1 MEPHC
6 IGRSALAGALVILL
20 AGCSAGSMVSDGSA
34 PLGAPSGTDGSAA
47 PSVVATPAQ
56 LPLER
61 QAGAVS
67 GDPGTDAGKSAG
79 TVRSG
84 FSTRH
89 AHFAPVDWDEVP
101 GWRQDALAGVGEA
114 LARSCT
120 ALGRGDAW
128 SGLCARLGVVDGAD
142 ALRAFIER
150 EFEPYEVGNPDRSRD
165 GLITG
170 YYEPFI
176 EGRRSRQGAFVHP
189 VHGLPADLLTLDL
202 RQIPK
207 AMRAAPVPVRIVG
220 RKVVPAAEEKGAYR
234 LDLSAVPAGVLDRR
248 VRLRLE
254 GERLVAY
261 PTRAEIVRGGL
272 RQAPVLAWVDNVAAL
287 YSMHI
292 QGSGRVRLED
302 GKVLRLAFAEQNG
315 HPFRPPQRTRT
326 RGMTEGPSLFARGL
340 DIEFEAVAE
349 SQGALAERPLTR
361 GAARPG
367 LPSERALDR
376 DVERLV
382 EALAAGATLGE
393 AARTGSVGAAQ
404 APLKSG
410 STVRP
415 SQARPQPEVAPA
427 SREPA
432 PPRVSAPVAASPGA
446 RPAKRPATAPAPG
459 VDAPAAG
466 AAGRVSAPVVA
477 VEPEALAVEEVMRF
491 PQPSAATVAA
501 IEGDPSYVFFRALAD
516 GPEGPVGALGVPL
529 TAGRSV
535 AVDPRTMPLGFP
547 VFIATTL
554 PRGDAPLNRLVLAQ
568 DTGGAIRGA
577 VRADYFW
584 GLGNRAFAQAARMKE
599 RGRLWLL
606 LPRGMPVA
614 ARDRVVRTR
623 GAAVLPECLVE
634 EEGVCVEDVE

>member
-1 MEPHC
+1 MKPDC
-6 IGRSALAGALVILL
+6 IGRPVLAGLLALML
-20 AGCSAGSMVSDGSA
+20 AGCGAGRTLSPGSASVGSAGAAEDLV
-34 PLGAPSGTDGSAA
+34 APSAAAAAVDAPASKPGAGTDESAA
-47 PSVVATPAQ
+47 GAGEPA
-56 LPLER
+56 
-61 QAGAVS
+61 AA
-67 GDPGTDAGKSAG
+67 A
-79 TVRSG
+79 RSG
-84 FSTRH
+84 FSTRY
-89 AHFAPVDWDEVP
+89 AHFAPVDWGQVP
-101 GWRQDALAGVGEA
+101 GWRQDALGGVGDA
-114 LARSCT
+114 LARSCA

-128 SGLCARLGVVDGAD
+128 SGLCARLGAVSGPD

-176 EGRRSRQGAFVHP
+176 EGRRSRQGAFVHA

-207 AMRAAPVPVRIVG
+207 AVRGAPVPVRVAG
-220 RKVVPAAEEKGAYR
+220 RKVVPAPEGTAPYR

-248 VRLRLE
+248 VRLRIE
-254 GERLVAY
+254 GDRLVAY
-261 PTRAEIVRGGL
+261 PTRAEIVRGEL

-326 RGMTEGPSLFARGL
+326 RGMTEQPSLFARGL
-340 DIEFEAVAE
+340 DIDFEAVAE
-349 SQGALAERPLTR
+349 SAGALGEGPRTR

-367 LPSERALDR
+367 LPSARALDR

-393 AARTGSVGAAQ
+393 AAGAGSVGAAP
-404 APLKSG
+404 APVAAG
-410 STVRP
+410 SAVRP
-415 SQARPQPEVAPA
+415 AQERPQLPAAPA
-427 SREPA
+427 AREPA
-432 PPRVSAPVAASPGA
+432 PAAVSAAVAAGPGA
-446 RPAKRPATAPAPG
+446 RPATGPAPR
-459 VDAPAAG
+459 VAAPAAG
-466 AAGRVSAPVVA
+466 AAGGAPAQVVA
-477 VEPEALAVEEVMRF
+477 VERESLAAEEVMRF
-491 PQPSAATVAA
+491 PQPSAETVAA

-516 GPEGPVGALGVPL
+516 GPDGPVGALGVPL

-554 PRGDAPLNRLVLAQ
+554 PRGNAPLNRLVLAQ

-584 GLGNRAFAQAARMKE
+584 GLGSRAFAQAAHMKE

>member
-1 MEPHC
+1 MKPDC
-6 IGRSALAGALVILL
+6 IGRPACAGLLVIML
-20 AGCSAGSMVSDGSA
+20 AGCGAGSTLSPGST
-34 PLGAPSGTDGSAA
+34 PLGSPGREEGAVVPSAVASATAPDLPARAVGAA
-47 PSVVATPAQ
+47 PSESRA
-56 LPLER
+56 
-61 QAGAVS
+61 
-67 GDPGTDAGKSAG
+67 DAGKPAAAP
-79 TVRSG
+79 RSG
-84 FSTRH
+84 FSTRY
-89 AHFAPVDWDEVP
+89 AHFAPVEWAQVP

-114 LARSCT
+114 LGRSCK

-128 SGLCARLGVVDGAD
+128 SGLCGRLGAVSDAE

-207 AMRAAPVPVRIVG
+207 SVRGAPVPVRIAG
-220 RKVVPAAEEKGAYR
+220 RKVVPAPEGAAPYR

-248 VRLRLE
+248 IRLRLE
-254 GERLVAY
+254 GDRLVAY
-261 PTRAEIVRGGL
+261 PTRTEIVRGGL

-326 RGMTEGPSLFARGL
+326 RGMADGPSLFARGL
-340 DIEFEAVAE
+340 DIDFEAVVD
-349 SQGALAERPLTR
+349 SQGALADLPLTR

-393 AARTGSVGAAQ
+393 AARTGSAGAAP
-404 APLKSG
+404 APVKPAPA
-410 STVRP
+410 VRP
-415 SQARPQPEVAPA
+415 APVRPTPQVAA
-427 SREPA
+427 TAREPA
-432 PPRVSAPVAASPGA
+432 PPGVSAPAAA
-446 RPAKRPATAPAPG
+446 RPGTPSATSPAPR

-466 AAGRVSAPVVA
+466 AAAGVPAPVVA

-491 PQPSAATVAA
+491 PQPSPATVAA
-501 IEGDPSYVFFRALAD
+501 IEGDPSYIFFRALAD
-516 GPEGPVGALGVPL
+516 APEGPVGALGVPL

-547 VFIATTL
+547 VFVATTL
-554 PRGDAPLNRLVLAQ
+554 PRGDRPLNRLVLAQ

-584 GLGNRAFAQAARMKE
+584 GLGSRAFAQAARMKE

-634 EEGVCVEDVE
+634 EEGVCVEDVD